1 MRFIRRFIQGQVA
14 RIRAVPRSFLPVLLP
29 AAAVAAAL
37 GWCDGAQAQGQGQ
50 GQGQGSSALAPVTYK
65 IVTASE
71 RGTYIQ
77 IGRDLARFVA
87 PQAGVQLEALP
98 SKGSADNVR
107 RLRYDTD
114 VKLAIVQS
122 DVYQAFLDFALK
134 GDAEAAELIKPL
146 RVVLPLYDEEIYFIV
161 RADSPLQYVH
171 EIRDHTINIG
181 PLQSGTAMSA
191 STIYK
196 LMFGETIPDKL
207 VTTLTN
213 EEALIKL
220 STDKSIDVVAIIA
233 GQPAK
238 LLADMKPEAKQLI
251 RLLKVDPDNAATRAA
266 LQTYVPATIR
276 SASYPNWLDQDVAGL
291 AVKAYLVTYDYTYR
305 VTVDHLAAFARS
317 MCQNFGV
324 LQTEGH
330 PKWRD
335 VRLALPPLGRG
346 WSYYPPMER
355 VLRNCPEA
363 TAATPAPAASSAPV
377 RGACSQQEKILGLCR
392 TP

>member
-1 MRFIRRFIQGQVA
+1 MRIRRPSASRSLAASPSRAAWWLGALALFACLLFIAGAA
-14 RIRAVPRSFLPVLLP
+14 R
-29 AAAVAAAL
+29 
-37 GWCDGAQAQGQGQ
+37 AQGT
-50 GQGQGSSALAPVTYK
+50 LPPVTYK

-77 IGRDLARFVA
+77 IGKDLARFVA
-87 PQAGVQLEALP
+87 PQASIQLEALP
-98 SKGSADNVR
+98 SKGSADNVS

-122 DVYQAFLDFALK
+122 DVYQAFLDYAAR
-134 GDAEAAELIKPL
+134 GNAEAADLIKPL
-146 RVVLPLYDEEIYFIV
+146 RVVLPLYDEEIYFVV

-171 EIRDHTINIG
+171 EIKGSKINIG
-181 PLQSGTAMSA
+181 PLQSGTAMSTT
-191 STIYK
+191 TIYK
-196 LMFGETIPDKL
+196 LMFNESIPDAN
-207 VTTLTN
+207 VSTFTN

-220 STDKSIDVVAIIA
+220 STDKSVDVVAIIA

-238 LLADMKPEAKQLI
+238 LLAEMKPEAKQLV
-251 RLLKVDPDNAATRAA
+251 RLLKVDPDNAATKAA

-276 SASYPNWLDQDVAGL
+276 SASYPNWLDQDVNGL
-291 AVKAYLVTYDYTYR
+291 AVKAYLVTYNYTYR

-335 VRLALPPLGRG
+335 VRLQLPPLGRG
-346 WSYYPPMER
+346 WSYYAPMER

-363 TAATPAPAASSAPV
+363 SAATPVVSPASAPV
-377 RGACSQQEKILGLCR
+377 RGACTQQEKILGLCR
-392 TP
+392 SQ

>member
-1 MRFIRRFIQGQVA
+1 MRTRFPSSRIPAASRSRAAAWLGTLALFACLLFIAAAA
-14 RIRAVPRSFLPVLLP
+14 RAQSTLPV
-29 AAAVAAAL
+29 
-37 GWCDGAQAQGQGQ
+37 
-50 GQGQGSSALAPVTYK
+50 VTYK

-77 IGRDLARFVA
+77 IGKDLARFVA
-87 PQAGVQLEALP
+87 PQASIQLEALP
-98 SKGSADNVR
+98 SKGSADNVS

-122 DVYQAFLDFALK
+122 DVYQAFLDYAAR
-134 GDAEAAELIKPL
+134 GNAEASDLIKPL

-171 EIRDHTINIG
+171 EIKGAKINIG

-196 LMFGETIPDKL
+196 LMFNEAMPDKN
-207 VTTLTN
+207 VSTLTN

-220 STDKSIDVVAIIA
+220 TGDKSLDVVAIIA

-251 RLLKVDPDNAATRAA
+251 RLLKVDSDNPATKAA

-276 SASYPNWLDQDVAGL
+276 SASYPNWLDQDVNGL

-305 VTVDHLAAFARS
+305 VTVDHLTALARS
-317 MCQNFGV
+317 LCANFGV

-346 WSYYPPMER
+346 WSYYGPMER
-355 VLRNCPEA
+355 VLRNCPES
-363 TAATPAPAASSAPV
+363 TAAAPVVTPASAPV
-377 RGACSQQEKILGLCR
+377 RGACTQQEKILGLCR
-392 TP
+392 TQ

>member
-1 MRFIRRFIQGQVA
+1 MLDRRPVPATPADRAPRAMRLWRGVA
-14 RIRAVPRSFLPVLLP
+14 VLAGLL
-29 AAAVAAAL
+29 VAADSA
-37 GWCDGAQAQGQGQ
+37 WAQA
-50 GQGQGSSALAPVTYK
+50 ALPTVMYK
-65 IVTASE
+65 IVTASD

-77 IGRDLARFVA
+77 IGRDLSRFVA
-87 PQAGVQLEALP
+87 PQASIQLEALP
-98 SKGSADNVR
+98 SKGSADNVS

-122 DVYQAFLDFALK
+122 DVYQAFLDYAAR
-134 GDAEAAELIKPL
+134 GDAEASDLIRPL

-171 EIRDHTINIG
+171 EIRNHGINIG

-196 LMFGETIPDKL
+196 LMFGEAIPDKL
-207 VTTLTN
+207 VSTLTN
-213 EEALIKL
+213 EEALVML
-220 STDKSIDVVAIIA
+220 TTGRAVDVVAIVA

-251 RLLKVDPDNAATRAA
+251 RLLKVDPDNAATKAA

-335 VRLALPPLGRG
+335 VRLTLPPLGKG

-355 VLRNCPEA
+355 VLRNCPDA
-363 TAATPAPAASSAPV
+363 PAAAPAPAASSAPL
-377 RGACSQQEKILGLCR
+377 REACSQQEKILGLCR
-392 TP
+392 AQ

>member
-1 MRFIRRFIQGQVA
+1 MHTRFPSSRIHAASRSRAAWWLGTLALFACLSFIA
-14 RIRAVPRSFLPVLLP
+14 
-29 AAAVAAAL
+29 
-37 GWCDGAQAQGQGQ
+37 AQARAQ
-50 GQGQGSSALAPVTYK
+50 STLPMVTYK

-77 IGRDLARFVA
+77 IGKDLARFVA
-87 PQAGVQLEALP
+87 PQASIQLEALP
-98 SKGSADNVR
+98 SKGSADNVS

-122 DVYQAFLDFALK
+122 DVYQAFLDYAAR
-134 GDAEAAELIKPL
+134 GNAEASDLIKPL

-171 EIRDHTINIG
+171 DIKGAKINIG

-196 LMFGETIPDKL
+196 LMFNEAMPDKNIS
-207 VTTLTN
+207 TFTN

-220 STDKSIDVVAIIA
+220 TGDKTLDVVAIIA

-238 LLADMKPEAKQLI
+238 LLADMKPEAKQLV
-251 RLLKVDPDNAATRAA
+251 RLLKVDPDNPATKAA

-276 SASYPNWLDQDVAGL
+276 SASYPNWLDQDVNGL

-305 VTVDHLAAFARS
+305 VTVDHLTALARS
-317 MCQNFGV
+317 LCANFNV

-335 VRLALPPLGRG
+335 VRLSLPPLGRG
-346 WSYYPPMER
+346 WSYYGPMER
-355 VLRNCPEA
+355 VLRNCQEA
-363 TAATPAPAASSAPV
+363 TAATPVVTPASAPV
-377 RGACSQQEKILGLCR
+377 RGACTQQEKILGLCR
-392 TP
+392 TQ

>member
-1 MRFIRRFIQGQVA
+1 MRTRRPSAPRLLAASPSRAAWWRGTLALFACLLFIAGAA
-14 RIRAVPRSFLPVLLP
+14 R
-29 AAAVAAAL
+29 
-37 GWCDGAQAQGQGQ
+37 AQGT
-50 GQGQGSSALAPVTYK
+50 LPPVTYK

-77 IGRDLARFVA
+77 IGKDLARFVA
-87 PQAGVQLEALP
+87 PQASIQLEALP
-98 SKGSADNVR
+98 SKGSADNVS

-122 DVYQAFLDFALK
+122 DVYQAFLDYAAR
-134 GDAEAAELIKPL
+134 GNAEAADLIKPL
-146 RVVLPLYDEEIYFIV
+146 RVVLPLYDEEIYFVV

-171 EIRDHTINIG
+171 EIKGAKINIG
-181 PLQSGTAMSA
+181 PLQSGTAMSTT
-191 STIYK
+191 TIYK
-196 LMFGETIPDKL
+196 LMFNESIPDGN
-207 VTTLTN
+207 VSTFTN

-220 STDKSIDVVAIIA
+220 STDKSVDVVAIIA

-238 LLADMKPEAKQLI
+238 LLAEMKPEAKQLV
-251 RLLKVDPDNAATRAA
+251 RLLKVDPDNAATKAA

-276 SASYPNWLDQDVAGL
+276 SASYPNWLDQDVNGL
-291 AVKAYLVTYDYTYR
+291 AVKAYLVTYNYTYR

-335 VRLALPPLGRG
+335 VKLQLPPLGRG
-346 WSYYPPMER
+346 WSYYAPMER

-363 TAATPAPAASSAPV
+363 MAATPVVSPASAPV
-377 RGACSQQEKILGLCR
+377 RGACTQQEKILGLCR
-392 TP
+392 SQ